1 MTYISDYLINKVF
14 KLKNW
19 PALTYWQKIIYK
31 WEKENS
37 VGMVLGYEADS
48 SVEVEFVEVLQGQ
61 KLEQYNIKQSEA
73 KNLFRLFKTEFK
85 KSFPQAVPVN
95 ARFNLNWNQ
104 IYFYFYSEDRFSFWD
119 FVPRFRKKI
128 WYNMFLFQVWARDR
142 VRLSDAAQYREWA
155 CGRGLCCARGRSPM
169 PNVDWENI
177 VLQNLEARWVENLKW
192 HCWKLKCSLNFEK
205 EIYEQEIEN
214 YPLKW
219 SKFEYEWVKYICLS
233 NNILTWETL
242 TKEVQTWFIKR
253 IALAK
258 PIAKN
263 MGCNNCGNCKI

>member
-1 MTYISDYLINKVF
+1 MTYITDYLINKVY
-14 KLKNW
+14 KLSGWENLK
-19 PALTYWQKIIYK
+19 YGQKIIYK

-37 VGMVLGYEADS
+37 IWLVLGYDTQAAW
-48 SVEVEFVEVLQGQ
+48 EVDFLDVLQWERLEKYNQ
-61 KLEQYNIKQSEA
+61 KQLEA
-73 KNLFRLFKTEFK
+73 KELFKIFKTEFK
-85 KSFPQAVPVN
+85 KSFPHAVPVN

-104 IYFYFYSEDRFSFWD
+104 IYFYFYSEDRFSFGD
-119 FVPRFRKKI
+119 FVPRLRKQI

-142 VRLSDAAQYREWA
+142 VRLSDAAQYWEWA
-155 CGRGLCCARGRSPM
+155 CGRGLCCARGRNPM

-205 EIYEQEIEN
+205 EIYEAEIQN

-219 SKFEYEWVKYICLS
+219 SKFEYEWSKYICLS

-242 TKEVQTWFIKR
+242 VKEQETWFVKR
-253 IALAK
+253 IALAR

-263 MGCNNCGNCKI
+263 SGCTNCWV